1 MDFVCLS
8 YYKCYNADFCF
19 HVKRE
24 KRCRNAVIIKLI
36 FVFSPD
42 VRAFLQMD
50 SPKHQSD
57 PSEDEDERSTQKVV
71 RGIVFFN
78 RKKKIP
84 LPKDEIIGNL
94 RSHIYLK

>member
-1 MDFVCLS
+1 
-8 YYKCYNADFCF
+8 
-19 HVKRE
+19 
-24 KRCRNAVIIKLI
+24 
-36 FVFSPD
+36 
-42 VRAFLQMD
+42 MD

-71 RGIVFFN
+71 RGIVFSN

-84 LPKDEIIGNL
+84 FPKDEIIGNL

>member
-78 RKKKIP
+78 RKKKYHY
-84 LPKDEIIGNL
+84 PKMKLLATLGATFT
-94 RSHIYLK
+94 